1 MAPTW
6 WRNLGTQFD
15 ISSVYAVTSG
25 ARFPPDEAT
34 VKGKDLL
41 QKTDVG
47 AAHILDP
54 NVGLGILVGSWDMLP
69 FPLLGLRG
77 SYSGIIVRGFLG
89 AILGIN
95 YAVMAWHWAMVLVF
109 LVLYFGMIALT
120 TPLQESIPWL
130 TLVQKLL
137 VFWNMWEALGLGVIS
152 GPMHAK
158 VNPPF
163 QDWWYRWTVGTM
175 KYNAPFLPCLPNRR
189 NYLDVLVE
197 GVLVYL
203 LTLRVLVSPE
213 VTPALMRPLTACLT
227 PVQLLQA
234 FASPGWEC

>member
-1 MAPTW
+1 MAPVW

-15 ISSVYAVTSG
+15 ISSIYAVSRG

-41 QKTDVG
+41 LKTDVG
-47 AAHILDP
+47 AAHILDA
-54 NVGLGILVGSWDMLP
+54 NVG
-69 FPLLGLRG
+69 
-77 SYSGIIVRGFLG
+77 
-89 AILGIN
+89 LGIN

-109 LVLYFGMIALT
+109 MVIYFGIAALT
-120 TPLQESIPWL
+120 TPMHEGIPWL

-137 VFWNMWEALGLGVIS
+137 VFWNMWEALGLGVLS

-197 GVLVYL
+197 GVLMYM
-203 LTLRVLVSPE
+203 LTIRVLVSPE
-213 VTPALMRPLTACLT
+213 VTPALMWPLTACLS
-227 PVQLLQA
+227 PVCQCCWMLTTAHDAAESKQIPDLLL
-234 FASPGWEC
+234 PPKDL